1 MNGTYLKNTK
11 ILSISLAAAQK
22 AEAGTA
28 DEPAEEEGIDIDHK
42 PEISYDDFSKL
53 QFQAGMLP
61 GARIC

>member
-28 DEPAEEEGIDIDHK
+28 DEPAE
-42 PEISYDDFSKL
+42 DDFSKL